1 MQRQHNYKQIKPK
14 TMKTITIKFE
24 GTPVAENFDYK
35 TFALDNG
42 FFNTSV
48 DSIDNT
54 EKYGGVGFFVAKNF
68 SDSSDISYHLK
79 KRLEVLFVNGL
90 PVMYKIV

>member
-1 MQRQHNYKQIKPK
+1 MSNLHTFTTETKVGNLE
-14 TMKTITIKFE
+14 FE

-68 SDSSDISYHLK
+68 SDSSETPYYLQ

-90 PVMYKIV
+90 PVMYKIA

>member
-1 MQRQHNYKQIKPK
+1 MSNLHTFRTETKVGNLEFIG
-14 TMKTITIKFE
+14 TI
-24 GTPVAENFDYK
+24 VAENFDYK

-48 DSIDNT
+48 DSIHNT

-68 SDSSDISYHLK
+68 SDSSETSYHLK

-90 PVMYKIV
+90 PVIYKIA